1 MEALLSVQNQTKD
14 LMVMSV
20 RKDAA
25 EYGIVRQTKYKAD
38 GTEDGEQWM
47 WRNGNNTYT
56 RIDFDGTKED
66 LCEAY
71 ASFAQSMVA
80 ADSSGKEVSDIVW
93 QEIETYLEGKK
104 SARATVETIDRRV
117 QLYFDER

>member
-1 MEALLSVQNQTKD
+1 KH
-14 LMVMSV
+14 
-20 RKDAA
+20 KP
-25 EYGIVRQTKYKAD
+25 D

-47 WRNGNNTYT
+47 WQQGNTYT
-56 RIDFDGTKED
+56 RIDFDGTKEE

-71 ASFAQSMVA
+71 ASFVQSMVA

-104 SARATVETIDRRV
+104 SAQATVETIDRRV